1 MPAPWTFVG
10 PVLVIATE
18 GVYARSDLELAVTE
32 ALADPRFRPG
42 APVMFDGRRSDV
54 TPSTAD
60 IQWRI
65 DWAASLPRRG
75 FGRRIA
81 ILIREEA
88 FQLGL
93 SRQLSSW
100 LEGRGVEV
108 TAFHAEEA
116 ALAWLNQ
123 PPE

>member
-1 MPAPWTFVG
+1 MPVPWTFVG

-18 GVYARSDLELAVTE
+18 GAYTRFDLELAVTE
-32 ALADPRFRPG
+32 ALAVPRFRPG
-42 APVMFDGRRSDV
+42 TPVLFDGRRSDV

-60 IQWRI
+60 VQWRI
-65 DWAASLPRRG
+65 DWAASLPGRG

-93 SRQLSSW
+93 SRQLASW
-100 LEGRGVEV
+100 LESRGVEV
-108 TAFHAEEA
+108 A
-116 ALAWLNQ
+116 
-123 PPE
+123 